1 MSMVEEGSLIP
12 SLLAR
17 AVRGEDWTKSS
28 NRAALTKLRV
38 VRARLLC
45 QAPGHLKRKLAHKP
59 PSQPCARRQHS
70 AGGVSRH
77 VMFPCALPGLEPP
90 RPRGMIEAHLG

>member
-1 MSMVEEGSLIP
+1 MSMVEEGKLSD

-38 VRARLLC
+38 VRARFALPGSRPPEEEAKYTSPPLSPVLEDSILQVGE
-45 QAPGHLKRKLAHKP
+45 QAR
-59 PSQPCARRQHS
+59 
-70 AGGVSRH
+70 
-77 VMFPCALPGLEPP
+77 MFPCALPGLEPP